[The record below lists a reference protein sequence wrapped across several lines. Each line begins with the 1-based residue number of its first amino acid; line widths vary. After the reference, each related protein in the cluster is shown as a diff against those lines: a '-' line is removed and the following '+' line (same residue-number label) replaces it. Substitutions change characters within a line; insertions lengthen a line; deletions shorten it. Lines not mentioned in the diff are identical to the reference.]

1 MAAFCQSKNFKGLAH
16 WFTLQA
22 GEEHS
27 HAMKFFNYI
36 LERGAEVKLEKIEQ
50 PPAAYK
56 TILAAFEAAYK
67 HEQYIT
73 ASINDI
79 YALAISEKDYATQ
92 VFLQWFINE
101 QVEEEANASEMV
113 EHLKMAGDKP
123 GTIMVIDHHAG
134 KRGK

>member
-16 WFTLQA
+16 WFKLQA

-27 HAMKFFNYI
+27 HAMKIFEYI
-36 LERGAEVKLEKIEQ
+36 LERGAEIKLEKIDQ
-50 PPAAYK
+50 PQASYK

-67 HEQYIT
+67 HEQFIT
-73 ASINDI
+73 SSINDI
-79 YALAISEKDYATQ
+79 YALAVAEKDYATQ
-92 VFLQWFINE
+92 IFLQWFIKE

-113 EHLKMAGDKP
+113 ENLKMAGDKP